1 MKKLI
6 LKRYDRIIIVI
17 LGLIGFLTGC
27 NLIHPPLVEYGVP
40 HAEYEMKG
48 TVTDSITSS
57 PVQNI
62 RVIISQTQNNGD
74 LASPTIDTLAIKE
87 TDSSGKYDILITH
100 FPSDSI
106 IFHVKVDD
114 MDGTANGGDFNSQTK
129 DVLFH
134 QTDLTGASGGW
145 YDGQALK
152 TVDFKLKKK

>member
-62 RVIISQTQNNGD
+62 RVIISQTQNNGN
-74 LASPTIDTLAIKE
+74 LASPTIDTLSIKE

-106 IFHVKVDD
+106 IFHVRVDD

-129 DVLFH
+129 DVLFR
-134 QTDLTGASGGW
+134 QTDLTGTTGDW
-145 YDGQALK
+145 YDGHALK